1 MAGPTAPL
9 ERGILGARADY
20 GCRMT
25 RPDMTS
31 SDKPRLS
38 LDPAV
43 FYPSLLLLFGA
54 VAAVLLM
61 PGEGAE
67 MFAWLQSVIVAT
79 ASWFYV
85 LVVALIAVMVTVLA
99 LSRFGDI
106 KLGPDHAEPE
116 YGFLS
121 WFSMLFAAGIG
132 IGLMFYGIA
141 EPVMHYLSPPV
152 GEGGTAA
159 AAAEAIQLSY
169 FHWGF
174 NAWAT
179 YAAVAMVLAYFAY
192 RHNLPLTLRSAF
204 YPLIGERIHGPLGA
218 AVDVF
223 AVVCTTYGISVS
235 LGLGV
240 LQINTGFNY
249 LFDIPISV
257 WVQVLLIFGTMALAT
272 VSVVMGLDAGIKR
285 LSEIN
290 TVLAVLLLLL
300 ILLLGPTAL
309 LLSGTLQ
316 NLGGYVASVI
326 PKTFDLYVY
335 APSDWLGSW
344 TIFYWGWWISWT
356 PFVGVFVARIS
367 RGRTIRE
374 FLIGVTLAPT
384 LFICLWMGVLG
395 GSAIELI
402 SNGGFTE
409 LGTAVLENQA
419 VGLFRFLEYL
429 PATELLSVICLAMIV
444 IFFVTSADSGAM
456 VLNML
461 SAYGH
466 DDTSALQ
473 RSIWTAVI
481 ALIASILLLGGGL
494 TALQTAT
501 VASALPFSLALLGA
515 FWGFGRALIID
526 GAKRQSVTVHP
537 PPEKDAEGWRQRLSN
552 LLQYPGVSSVQAF
565 QRDTVVPAM
574 QQFAEALRSHGVEA
588 NVTDK
593 EANARLEVS
602 HGGEERFLYAV
613 HKSPHVLPDASLA
626 GAERNAGEDTSV
638 FFWAE
643 VHLAEGGQN
652 YDIMGWSQ
660 EQVLVDILNRYEEHL
675 HFLHTVRH

>member
-1 MAGPTAPL
+1 M
-9 ERGILGARADY
+9 
-20 GCRMT
+20 
-25 RPDMTS
+25 PDS
-31 SDKPRLS
+31 AKRRFNI
-38 LDPAV
+38 DPAV
-43 FYPSLLLLFGA
+43 FYPALFLLFGA
-54 VAAVLLM
+54 VILVLSL
-61 PGEGAE
+61 PGEGAAL
-67 MFAWLQSVIVAT
+67 FASLQSAIVDT

-85 LVVALIAVMVTVLA
+85 LVIALIGVMVIILA
-99 LSRFGDI
+99 ASRFGDI
-106 KLGPDHAEPE
+106 KLGPDHSEPD

-141 EPVMHYLSPPV
+141 EPVMHFLSPPV
-152 GEGGTAA
+152 GEGGTPA

-192 RHNLPLTLRSAF
+192 RHDLPLTLRSAF
-204 YPLIGERIHGPLGA
+204 YPLIGERIYGPMGA

-223 AVVCTTYGISVS
+223 AVICTTYGISVS

-249 LFDIPISV
+249 LFGLPINV
-257 WVQVLLIFGTMALAT
+257 WVQVALIFGTMALAT

-290 TVLAVLLLLL
+290 TVLAVLLLML
-300 ILLLGPTAL
+300 ILIAGPTAL

-316 NLGGYVASVI
+316 NFGGYVAGLI
-326 PKTFDLYVY
+326 PKTLDLYVY
-335 APSDWLGSW
+335 APSDWLGGW

-374 FLIGVTLAPT
+374 FLVGVTVVPT

-402 SNGGFTE
+402 TNQGVTE
-409 LGTAVLENQA
+409 LGAAVQDNQA

-429 PATELLSVICLAMIV
+429 PGTQLMSVICLVMIV

-461 SAYGH
+461 SARG
-466 DDTSALQ
+466 DDNTPALQ
-473 RSIWTAVI
+473 RSVWTLVI
-481 ALIASILLLGGGL
+481 ALIASILLVGGGL
-494 TALQTAT
+494 QALQTAT
-501 VASALPFSLALLGA
+501 IASALPFSIALLGA
-515 FWGFGRALIID
+515 FWGFGKALMID
-526 GAKRQSVTVHP
+526 GAKRQVTSIHP
-537 PPEKDAEGWRQRLSN
+537 PAEAGDADWRQRLAN
-552 LLQYPGVSSVQAF
+552 LLSYPADTSVQDF
-565 QRDTVVPAM
+565 QREVVFPAM
-574 QQFAEALRSHGVEA
+574 HSFAQELNDHDVRTQIINHINERGSL
-588 NVTDK
+588 
-593 EANARLEVS
+593 RLEVAQGNEIDFAYEVRMRR
-602 HGGEERFLYAV
+602 HP
-613 HKSPHVLPDASLA
+613 KPDQPLA
-626 GAERNAGEDTSV
+626 GKALEDMSENEI
-638 FFWAE
+638 FYRAE
-643 VHLAEGGQN
+643 VHLVEGGQD
-652 YDIMGWSQ
+652 YDVMGWSE
-660 EQVLVDILNRYEEHL
+660 EQVVLDMLNQYETHL
-675 HFLHTVRH
+675 HFLHTVR

>member
-1 MAGPTAPL
+1 M
-9 ERGILGARADY
+9 
-20 GCRMT
+20 
-25 RPDMTS
+25 PDS
-31 SDKPRLS
+31 ANPRFNI
-38 LDPAV
+38 DPAV
-43 FYPSLLLLFGA
+43 FYPALFLLFGA
-54 VAAVLLM
+54 VLLVLSL
-61 PGEGAE
+61 PGEGAVL
-67 MFAWLQSVIVAT
+67 FADLQGLIVKT

-85 LVVALIAVMVTVLA
+85 LVIALIGVMVIVLA
-99 LSRFGDI
+99 ASRFGDI
-106 KLGPDHAEPE
+106 KLGPDHSEPD

-141 EPVMHYLSPPV
+141 EPVMHFLSPPV
-152 GEGGTAA
+152 GEGGTSA

-192 RHNLPLTLRSAF
+192 RHDLPLTLRSAF
-204 YPLIGERIHGPLGA
+204 YPLIGERIYGPMGA

-223 AVVCTTYGISVS
+223 AVICTTYGISVS

-249 LFDIPISV
+249 LFGLPINV
-257 WVQVLLIFGTMALAT
+257 WVQVALIFGTMALAT

-290 TVLAVLLLLL
+290 TVLAVLLLML
-300 ILLLGPTAL
+300 ILIAGPTAL

-316 NLGGYVASVI
+316 NFGGYVAGLI
-326 PKTFDLYVY
+326 PKTLDLYVY
-335 APSDWLGSW
+335 APSDWLGGW

-374 FLIGVTLAPT
+374 FLVGVTVVPT

-402 SNGGFTE
+402 TNQGVTE
-409 LGTAVLENQA
+409 LGAAVQDNQA

-429 PATELLSVICLAMIV
+429 PGTRLMSVICLVMIV

-461 SAYGH
+461 SARG
-466 DDTSALQ
+466 DDNTPALQ
-473 RSIWTAVI
+473 RSVWTLVI
-481 ALIASILLLGGGL
+481 ALIASILLVGGGL
-494 TALQTAT
+494 QALQTAT
-501 VASALPFSLALLGA
+501 IASALPFSIALLGA
-515 FWGFGRALIID
+515 FWGFGKALMID
-526 GAKRQSVTVHP
+526 GAKRQVTSIHP
-537 PPEKDAEGWRQRLSN
+537 PAEAGDADWRQRLAN
-552 LLQYPGVSSVQAF
+552 LLSYPADSSVQDF
-565 QRDTVVPAM
+565 QREVVFPAM
-574 QQFAEALRSHGVEA
+574 HSFAQELNDHDVRTQIINHINERGSL
-588 NVTDK
+588 
-593 EANARLEVS
+593 RLEVAQGNEIDFAYEVRMRR
-602 HGGEERFLYAV
+602 HP
-613 HKSPHVLPDASLA
+613 KPDQPLA
-626 GAERNAGEDTSV
+626 GKALEDMSENEI
-638 FFWAE
+638 FYRAE
-643 VHLAEGGQN
+643 VHLVEGGQD
-652 YDIMGWSQ
+652 YDVMGWSE
-660 EQVLVDILNRYEEHL
+660 EQVVLDMLNQYETHL
-675 HFLHTVRH
+675 HFLHTVR